1 MSSIRQK
8 TIEGIKTGDSF
19 SISRT
24 FREQD
29 VLQFADIT
37 RDYNPVH
44 FDARFIRAKDF
55 SGRICHG
62 LLIASMI
69 SEIGGQ
75 IGWLASEMNFQ
86 FKKPVYFGDTVLCTL
101 TITSFND
108 RGWAEAEAVLQNQA
122 REIVVEASLKGILP
136 GAEER
141 RIMKTMVDEGDPSN
155 KIFPPKN
162 ELNAGAIPADGQEK
176 KMEYIIDRLKPN
188 DWEEVRMIYQE
199 GIATGHATF
208 EAEVPKWERWDAA
221 HLAEPRL
228 VVRVGS
234 SIAGWA
240 ALGRVSPRAVYAG
253 VAEVSIYIGA
263 QYRGQ
268 GIGDTLLAALIAA
281 SERIGIWTL
290 QAGIFPENISSI
302 NLHKKH
308 GFREL
313 GRREKVGKMSFGEL
327 TGTWRDV
334 VLMERRSKVAGLD

>member
-1 MSSIRQK
+1 M
-8 TIEGIKTGDSF
+8 
-19 SISRT
+19 
-24 FREQD
+24 
-29 VLQFADIT
+29 
-37 RDYNPVH
+37 
-44 FDARFIRAKDF
+44 
-55 SGRICHG
+55 
-62 LLIASMI
+62 
-69 SEIGGQ
+69 
-75 IGWLASEMNFQ
+75 
-86 FKKPVYFGDTVLCTL
+86 
-101 TITSFND
+101 
-108 RGWAEAEAVLQNQA
+108 
-122 REIVVEASLKGILP
+122 
-136 GAEER
+136 
-141 RIMKTMVDEGDPSN
+141 
-155 KIFPPKN
+155 
-162 ELNAGAIPADGQEK
+162 NAGAIPADGQEK

-234 SIAGWA
+234 STAGWA

-268 GIGDTLLAALIAA
+268 GIGDNLLAALIAA

-302 NLHKKH
+302 SLHKKH